1 MELTD
6 VVPADADYIIRG
18 DTLMALR
25 DIVVELYRVNV
36 HEAKDLDQILVEIDI
51 NMEESD
57 E

>member
-6 VVPADADYIIRG
+6 TVPADADYIIRG

-36 HEAKDLDQILVEIDI
+36 HIAKDLDQILIEIDI
-51 NMEESD
+51 NMEKT
-57 E
+57 